1 MRFWSDNSATVAPQI
16 MAALAEANEGAVKS
30 YGGDAISERL
40 GEAFSRVFEKEVTVL
55 PVATG
60 TAANALALA
69 LLSPSYGAICCHRES
84 DIHLHACGAPEFYTG
99 GAKLVP
105 LDGPHGKL
113 EPAAVA
119 AAIAELPAGFVHN
132 VQPAA
137 ISVAQATECGTVY
150 SPDELA
156 ALAAVAR
163 KHKLGF
169 HLDGAR
175 FANAVAGLD
184 CSPAEITWQAGV
196 DVLSFGATK
205 NGAMGA
211 EAVVCFD
218 PALGERLGYLSK
230 RGGHLVSKMRFLAV
244 QLEAYLKDDLWLTNA
259 RHANAM
265 AERLAQALADIDGAV
280 LAHPVQANEIFVT
293 LPEAVITQL
302 EAEGAGFYRWAYPVP
317 NTIRLVTSFNTEP
330 EQVDAFIE
338 AVKRRLQTAGS

>member
-1 MRFWSDNSATVAPQI
+1 MHFWSDNSATVAPQI
-16 MAALAEANEGAVKS
+16 MAALEEANQGVVKS
-30 YGGDAISERL
+30 YGADAISARL
-40 GEAFSRVFEKEVTVL
+40 GELFSQVFEKEVAVL
-55 PVATG
+55 PVPTG

-69 LLSPSYGAICCHRES
+69 LLAPPFGAIFCHRES

-99 GAKLVP
+99 GAKLMP
-105 LDGPHGKL
+105 IDGPHGKL
-113 EPAAVA
+113 EPNPVA

-132 VQPAA
+132 VQSAA

-150 SPDELA
+150 ERQELA
-156 ALAAVAR
+156 ALAALAR
-163 KHKLGF
+163 THELGF
-169 HLDGAR
+169 HIDGAR
-175 FANAVAGLD
+175 FANAVTALG
-184 CSPAEITWQAGV
+184 CHPAEITWQAGV

-244 QLEAYLKDDLWLTNA
+244 QLEAYLKDDLWLANA

-265 AERLAQALADIDGAV
+265 AERLARAFEYTGGIEF
-280 LAHPVQANEIFVT
+280 AHPVQANEIFVT
-293 LPEAVITQL
+293 LPEAVIAQL
-302 EAEGAGFYRWAYPVP
+302 EAEGAGFYRWGSPEP

-330 EQVDAFIE
+330 EQVDAFVD
-338 AVKRRLQTAGS
+338 AVKRALRGAG